1 LVCLDTSFLI
11 ALIRRDPNAE
21 SKLESYTMAEEEVC
35 TTPITACELYA
46 GAFKSRTKE
55 TEAKKVKDLLLRMEI
70 LDFSVHAC
78 ERFGK
83 IRSQLEAAGTPI
95 GDLDIMIGSIAL
107 AHNQGVL
114 TRDVEHFEKIP
125 GLIVDTW

>member
-1 LVCLDTSFLI
+1 
-11 ALIRRDPNAE
+11 
-21 SKLESYTMAEEEVC
+21 MAEEEVC